1 MPTASRLARESKHT
15 FFCRFLTHRKKR
27 WCQTFF
33 RFFVRKGLAYAF
45 ATKHS
50 RYVARALVRLVRLI
64 FGKNIPFSMERIEN
78 SPEPGMFE
86 IFSSVTER
94 DDVESIGIHCK

>member
-1 MPTASRLARESKHT
+1 
-15 FFCRFLTHRKKR
+15 
-27 WCQTFF
+27 
-33 RFFVRKGLAYAF
+33 
-45 ATKHS
+45 
-50 RYVARALVRLVRLI
+50 
-64 FGKNIPFSMERIEN
+64 MERIEN